1 MKSVTRGRGLHRSPL
16 EIFEEGNLTINDI
29 FVRGICN
36 KMPKCIFN
44 NFEIAHVK
52 QGQFQSF
59 QKS

>member
-36 KMPKCIFN
+36 KMPKCI
-44 NFEIAHVK
+44 V
-52 QGQFQSF
+52 
-59 QKS
+59 